1 MTLKNNFF
9 IRYLLRLFFSLAF
22 LNLLLIAAVLAEPLL
37 SGAPAQQVQAKSAVQ
52 QKKLSLHFANIE
64 VSELLKELARLG
76 QTNFLI
82 SESIQGSIS
91 VDLHHIP
98 WSSAV
103 QSILAS
109 KGLSMLRHGDIFWIG
124 PYAEINAFQKHRRED
139 AALPFGGDH
148 PQSPRQ
154 ILIEARIVEADDR
167 FARDLGAK
175 LSFLGEGASSHL
187 QPKMNAGFDLATSGL
202 NGFNPIS
209 AAATLLSK
217 NASGLLQA
225 ELSALE
231 AQGQGK
237 VISNPRIMT
246 SDQVKATIEQGT
258 ELPYQ
263 VSSQSGSKLQFRKAN
278 LRLEVIPKIHPDG
291 MISMLVG
298 ITKDTIGMKTEQG
311 YAIDT
316 KTLSSEVTVEN
327 GGTVIIGG
335 IYQTTE
341 REDIVKVPLLGDIPI
356 LGHLF
361 RHSAKLKDKKELL
374 VFLTPTV
381 LTKP

>member
-82 SESIQGSIS
+82 SESIQGAIS